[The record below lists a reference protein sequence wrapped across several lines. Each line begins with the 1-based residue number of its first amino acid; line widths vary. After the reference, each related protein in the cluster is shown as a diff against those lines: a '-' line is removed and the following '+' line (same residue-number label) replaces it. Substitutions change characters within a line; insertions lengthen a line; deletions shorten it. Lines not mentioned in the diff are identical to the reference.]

1 MIDDSLDI
9 DESNDDNDDTFII
22 GSVIQ
27 TLL

>member
-9 DESNDDNDDTFII
+9 DESKDDNDDTFIT

>member
-9 DESNDDNDDTFII
+9 DESKDDNDDTFII

>member
-22 GSVIQ
+22 GYVIQ